1 MAPTAGEWKA
11 IPSWGGM
18 RGVCNDSPV
27 TSELSLRATSA
38 TQGHIKYHVSFKP
51 VTFHTFEFGTFLK
64 QGMTLSQGWQL
75 ANWALKFWGR
85 RVPVNFNTAGIYASW
100 WDGLV
105 FEMTLSSQKQTVSEI
120 SVPLFH
126 CENGQDIPKL
136 VQSLQCCVVWA
147 EKTSRSDT
155 ILWVNTLQCRSRSP
169 GFT

>member
-1 MAPTAGEWKA
+1 MARTAGEWKA
-11 IPSWGGM
+11 IPSWGAM

-85 RVPVNFNTAGIYASW
+85 RLPVNFNTAGIYASW

-105 FEMTLSSQKQTVSEI
+105 FEITLSSQKQTVSEI
-120 SVPLFH
+120 SVSLFH

-136 VQSLQCCVVWA
+136 VQSPQCCVVWA

-155 ILWVNTLQCRSRSP
+155 ILWVNMLQCRSRSP